1 MSLLSPMLVTLKT
14 ASGSTRQAD
23 LAVHMDNIN
32 LPLELQA
39 QGAIP
44 VDVYEVYT
52 MGWLTAIPNRT
63 DYLVDQATNTKYS
76 MFSTVFHG
84 HDGLQFRVSKY
95 SGSTP

>member
-1 MSLLSPMLVTLKT
+1 MSLLNPMLVTLKT
-14 ASGSTRQAD
+14 SAGATRQAD
-23 LAVHMDNIN
+23 LPVHTDNVN

-44 VDVYEVYT
+44 VDVYDVYSL
-52 MGWLTAIPNRT
+52 GWLTPVPNRT
-63 DYLVDQATNTKYS
+63 DYLIDQATNTKYS
-76 MFSTVFHG
+76 MFSTVFQG